1 MKRFFLQ
8 GYAAQVLSVLLLFL
22 SAILLPNFLGP
33 GRYAF
38 LSVWIGLVTLPA
50 GFLSEAL
57 SFRAADILK
66 YGRSHQTTL
75 KLLAL
80 TVSAVIIGLVSFAVF
95 MTTPLAPLLSG
106 PEVLIAVGAIVA
118 MCVYVTSV
126 AWLRGGLHGAP
137 VLWLSALNGALN
149 IAVQMLFA
157 RLGLGLQW
165 VPLSIYVV
173 SVGVALA
180 LVAETHAEHFAQS
193 WATSGARWGGFLDP
207 GVLPRMLPALLRY
220 LLIWLPIFWLNG
232 HSGAAAVSSFRI
244 ATSLIFAGLA
254 IVPFPRE
261 TVFALSVRFDQSAD
275 VALLMRE
282 LRWTALIAA
291 AFGSLLIYVLAD
303 LLTELVFR
311 SEFVELAR
319 YLRALCS
326 LMWLACV
333 ADTGLQGLFLRKA
346 FVPATVAIAVG
357 GLVLVGSL
365 FLYGVWVA
373 PLVSLG
379 TTATLVTL
387 FGLRHEPVSAYAVP
401 TAVTGCAL
409 FLSLLTARA
418 LATSAPLFSIGISVA
433 LISLSIFSFGGA
445 RSAIAGLVRRTLERD
460 MTATF
465 SLASERLREIDNRK

>member
-149 IAVQMLFA
+149 IAVPMLFA

-232 HSGAAAVSSFRI
+232 HSGAAA
-244 ATSLIFAGLA
+244 
-254 IVPFPRE
+254 IVTTGQNHSDRVGE
-261 TVFALSVRFDQSAD
+261 T
-275 VALLMRE
+275 
-282 LRWTALIAA
+282 
-291 AFGSLLIYVLAD
+291 G
-303 LLTELVFR
+303 
-311 SEFVELAR
+311 
-319 YLRALCS
+319 
-326 LMWLACV
+326 
-333 ADTGLQGLFLRKA
+333 
-346 FVPATVAIAVG
+346 
-357 GLVLVGSL
+357 
-365 FLYGVWVA
+365 
-373 PLVSLG
+373 
-379 TTATLVTL
+379 
-387 FGLRHEPVSAYAVP
+387 
-401 TAVTGCAL
+401 
-409 FLSLLTARA
+409 
-418 LATSAPLFSIGISVA
+418 
-433 LISLSIFSFGGA
+433 
-445 RSAIAGLVRRTLERD
+445 
-460 MTATF
+460 
-465 SLASERLREIDNRK
+465 